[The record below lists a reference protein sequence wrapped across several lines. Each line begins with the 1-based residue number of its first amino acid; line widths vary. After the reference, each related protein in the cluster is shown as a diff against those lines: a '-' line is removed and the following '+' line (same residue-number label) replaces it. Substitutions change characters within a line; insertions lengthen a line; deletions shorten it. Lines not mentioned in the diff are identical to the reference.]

1 VSSKLELCIIIFVKR
16 EEAPDMPCTIAK
28 ATAVFGDTWNVLLIR
43 QACMG
48 SKRFDEFQ
56 DELGIGRNIL
66 NGRLAALV
74 DEGVFSKVSYQTNPE
89 RYEYRLTQK
98 GRDAWRILA
107 AMAAWADTHS
117 LHGAPTPLV
126 YKHKSCNHRMHA
138 EVVCSHCGDELDV
151 REVLA
156 LPGPGHPEYKKK

>member
-1 VSSKLELCIIIFVKR
+1 MEPTIMKPVKR
-16 EEAPDMPCTIAK
+16 DEAINMPCTIAK
-28 ATAVFGDTWNVLLIR
+28 ATSVFGDTWNVLLIR
-43 QACMG
+43 QACLG

-74 DEGVFSKVSYQTNPE
+74 DEGVFTKAVYQQNPE
-89 RYEYRLTQK
+89 RHEYRLTQK
-98 GRDAWRILA
+98 GRDAWRILS
-107 AMAAWADTHS
+107 AMAAWADTHA
-117 LHGAPTPLV
+117 LQGAPTPLV
-126 YKHKSCNHRMHA
+126 YKHKTCNHRMHA

>member
-1 VSSKLELCIIIFVKR
+1 MEPTILKSVKR
-16 EEAPDMPCTIAK
+16 DEAINMPCTIAK

-43 QACMG
+43 QACLG
-48 SKRFDEFQ
+48 NKRFDEFQ
-56 DELGIGRNIL
+56 DALGIGRNIL

-74 DEGVFSKVSYQTNPE
+74 DEGVFTKVMYQNNPE
-89 RYEYRLTQK
+89 RFEYRLTPK
-98 GRDAWRILA
+98 GRDAWRILS

-126 YKHKSCNHRMHA
+126 YKHKKCNHRMHA
-138 EVVCSHCGDELDV
+138 EVVCSHCGEELDV
-151 REVLA
+151 RDMVA